1 VTAYRSTYQRI
12 SRRELHSPR
21 SVAAITLAV
30 LTAAAC
36 LWLMTEIVL
45 HLLGRP
51 GLLAT
56 PAEIAH
62 TVAGAGAAPPA
73 LVGAIGVVVTLI
85 GALLLFVA
93 LAPGRRSRHLLA
105 VERAVTIV
113 DSEVIASALARDV
126 ASAAGVAPDNAR
138 VTVTGRHVTVHLTPT
153 SGIPVNRT
161 AALTAVQLH
170 LHALGLRRV
179 LQPKVIVATQGRV
192 GV

>member
-30 LTAAAC
+30 LTGVVC

-51 GLLAT
+51 GLVAT

-62 TVAGAGAAPPA
+62 TVAGAEAAPPA
-73 LVGAIGVVVTLI
+73 LVGGIGVAAVVI

-105 VERAVTIV
+105 IERGVTIV
-113 DSEVIASALARDV
+113 DSDVIASALARDA
-126 ASAAGVAPDNAR
+126 ASAAGVAPGNAR
-138 VTVTGRHVTVHLTPT
+138 VTVTSREVTVHLTPT

-161 AALTAVQLH
+161 AALTAVQAH

-179 LQPKVIVATQGRV
+179 LRPRIVVGTGGKVGA
-192 GV
+192 